1 MDTLQQQSMRAD
13 PLHRV
18 DELCGSS
25 HATQDLRRG
34 IAKFAAEQA
43 KHFLRM
49 HDPAWV
55 DRAITSPDWARE
67 QLQLCQRAVQRGIET
82 METQI
87 APFCEELAKMESKQ
101 TGISLD
107 RVTVKMAKQWTSL
120 KEVGS
125 MSISG
130 YIGLTERNQNMSPS
144 LSAIQPL
151 VEFKKD
157 DKSIEIGFTR

>member
-1 MDTLQQQSMRAD
+1 
-13 PLHRV
+13 
-18 DELCGSS
+18 
-25 HATQDLRRG
+25 
-34 IAKFAAEQA
+34 
-43 KHFLRM
+43 
-49 HDPAWV
+49 
-55 DRAITSPDWARE
+55 
-67 QLQLCQRAVQRGIET
+67 